1 MTFIDPVPFLL
12 ISFSD
17 RQLDDQ
23 GVPVPLLV
31 AAGGGG
37 LAAAGRFPSAT
48 AAPGSEEVNISHI
61 NGRGLNPFVPGQGTS
76 GRSLHKRS
84 GKQVATWD
92 LRVDGGVLIRW
103 LIIRRPVFATFSL
116 CADCTQ
122 WLNARVDEVANADG
136 GVDSVN

>member
-1 MTFIDPVPFLL
+1 M
-12 ISFSD
+12 
-17 RQLDDQ
+17 
-23 GVPVPLLV
+23 PVPLLV

-48 AAPGSEEVNISHI
+48 AAPGSEEVNVSHI

-76 GRSLHKRS
+76 GWSLHKRS

-92 LRVDGGVLIRW
+92 LRVDGGVGVLIRW

-122 WLNARVDEVANADG
+122 WLDARVDEVANADG
-136 GVDSVN
+136 GADSVN